1 MDFLEEHLNGKNY
14 TWQNGDKSYVVTQP
28 DRRLF
33 DRYNG
38 NQILG
43 MINFFGTTVGK
54 LTIEDGRKI
63 EEIIIE
69 QLPLEMKSQMAVYNW
84 LRAKYL
90 VTGTNLFTH

>member
-1 MDFLEEHLNGKNY
+1 MDFLEQHLNGKNY
-14 TWQNGDKSYVVTQP
+14 TWHAGDKGVVLTQP

-38 NQILG
+38 NQILS
-43 MINFFGTTVGK
+43 MINFFGTSVGELTV
-54 LTIEDGRKI
+54 EDGQKI